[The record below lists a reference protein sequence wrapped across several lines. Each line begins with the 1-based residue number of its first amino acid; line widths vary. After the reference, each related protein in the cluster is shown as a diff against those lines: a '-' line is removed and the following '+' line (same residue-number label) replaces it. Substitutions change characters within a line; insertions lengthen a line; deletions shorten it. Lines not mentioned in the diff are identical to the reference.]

1 MDRERE
7 NYNFQKYIVLLGVS
21 LFFLK
26 FAAWFYTGSVA
37 VLTDA
42 LESIVNVVAG
52 SIGLYA
58 LYVSSKPKDRD
69 HPYGHGKVEFISAS
83 VEGAMICFAG
93 LLILMESF
101 NRILNPQEISNLD
114 VGIFLIA
121 LSAVLNFIAGSRA
134 VKKGEK
140 NRSQALIA
148 SGRHLRSDT
157 YSSLGIMIGLILM
170 YSLQHLGHEVGWLD
184 GAVACL
190 FGFIILFTGAKV
202 LKDSFDGIMD
212 RADNELLEQVVGCLR
227 EHRHNDWIEM
237 YGLRILKV
245 GGRLHIDLCVVLPYD
260 MTVREQHFETCEAKK
275 AITERF
281 GKVVELTI
289 MSEPCHKYSCR
300 NCYNECSERREPFL
314 EESEW
319 TVESITRP

>member
-1 MDRERE
+1 VDRGRE

-157 YSSLGIMIGLILM
+157 YSSVGILIGLVLM
-170 YSLQHLGHEVGWLD
+170 YSLEYFGYEVGWLD

-190 FGFIILFTGAKV
+190 FGIIILFTGAKV

-245 GGRLHIDLCVVLPYD
+245 GGRLHIDLCVVLPYG

-289 MSEPCHKYSCR
+289 MCEPCHKYSCR

-314 EESEW
+314 KESEW

>member
-1 MDRERE
+1 VDRGRE

-101 NRILNPQEISNLD
+101 NRILNPHEISNLD

-157 YSSLGIMIGLILM
+157 YSSLGILIGLVLM

-190 FGFIILFTGAKV
+190 FGIIILLTGAKV

-212 RADNELLEQVVGCLR
+212 KADNELLEQVVGCLR

-245 GGRLHIDLCVVLPYD
+245 GGRLHIDLCIVLPYD

-314 EESEW
+314 KESEW

>member
-1 MDRERE
+1 MDRGRE

-101 NRILNPQEISNLD
+101 NRILNPHEISNLD

-157 YSSLGIMIGLILM
+157 YSSLGILIGLVLM

-190 FGFIILFTGAKV
+190 FGIIILLTGAKV

-212 RADNELLEQVVGCLR
+212 KADNELLEQVVGCLR

-245 GGRLHIDLCVVLPYD
+245 GGRLHIDLCIVLPYD

-314 EESEW
+314 KESEW

>member
-1 MDRERE
+1 VDRERE

>member
-21 LFFLK
+21 LFVLK

-93 LLILMESF
+93 LLILMEAF
-101 NRILNPQEISNLD
+101 NRILNPQEINNLD

-134 VKKGEK
+134 VRKGEE

-148 SGRHLRSDT
+148 SGR
-157 YSSLGIMIGLILM
+157 
-170 YSLQHLGHEVGWLD
+170 
-184 GAVACL
+184 
-190 FGFIILFTGAKV
+190 
-202 LKDSFDGIMD
+202 D
-212 RADNELLEQVVGCLR
+212 RKSVV
-227 EHRHNDWIEM
+227 
-237 YGLRILKV
+237 
-245 GGRLHIDLCVVLPYD
+245 
-260 MTVREQHFETCEAKK
+260 
-275 AITERF
+275 
-281 GKVVELTI
+281 
-289 MSEPCHKYSCR
+289 
-300 NCYNECSERREPFL
+300 
-314 EESEW
+314 
-319 TVESITRP
+319 

>member
-1 MDRERE
+1 M
-7 NYNFQKYIVLLGVS
+7 LLGVS